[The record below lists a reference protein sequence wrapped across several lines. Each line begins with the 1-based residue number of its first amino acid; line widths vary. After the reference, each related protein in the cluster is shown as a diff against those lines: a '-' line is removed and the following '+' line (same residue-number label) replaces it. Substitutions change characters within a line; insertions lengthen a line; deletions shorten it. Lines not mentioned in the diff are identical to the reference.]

1 MENKTG
7 KAYGFFD
14 CSATKEEIE
23 GEIPFI
29 RDAVKTPNQLE
40 LVLTEG
46 MDTLMGDSVLL
57 SIAQDAKKAGI
68 KYVMEATYS
77 NATNKQ
83 TADELSAI
91 LNQAYQS
98 PLYQK
103 GEKFRGEIVY
113 QENGEYL
120 FRE

>member
-1 MENKTG
+1 MNSLKVEPDLLPIPQE
-7 KAYGFFD
+7 A
-14 CSATKEEIE
+14 KE
-23 GEIPFI
+23 
-29 RDAVKTPNQLE
+29 A
-40 LVLTEG
+40 G
-46 MDTLMGDSVLL
+46 M
-57 SIAQDAKKAGI
+57 
-68 KYVMEATYS
+68 KYIMEATCP
-77 NATNKQ
+77 NATNRQ

-113 QENGEYL
+113 KENGEYL